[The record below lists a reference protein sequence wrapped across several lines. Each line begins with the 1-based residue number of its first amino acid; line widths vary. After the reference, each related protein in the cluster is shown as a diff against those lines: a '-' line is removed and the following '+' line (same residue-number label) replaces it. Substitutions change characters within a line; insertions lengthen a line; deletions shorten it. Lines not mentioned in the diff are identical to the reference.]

1 MSPSREKNVRRHRI
15 ILLGLLLV
23 WSQACSPDASWETT
37 MLAGQQAYA
46 NGEYVKAERIFQ
58 AAVMKAET
66 FGEKDLRYG
75 LSLNHLAQAFQAQ
88 GKYVEAEP
96 LYLKTLDI
104 VQTMQGA
111 EHPDVAAVLN
121 NLGVLHRMHGQYAE
135 AEPFLTR
142 ALAIKEKAL
151 GSEHLDV
158 ALSLQNLATLYVTQ
172 TRYSLA
178 EPLLKRAVKIREQTL
193 GPNHPDVAKSLKD
206 YADLLTKTGRQGEA
220 EAVLARAAAIPT
232 SQGASTPSR

>member
-1 MSPSREKNVRRHRI
+1 MRPFREKNFWRHHT

-23 WSQACSPDASWETT
+23 WNQACSPGASWETT
-37 MLAGQQAYA
+37 ILGGQQAYA
-46 NGEYVKAERIFQ
+46 KGEYAEAERIFQ
-58 AAVMKAET
+58 AAVIRAEK
-66 FGEKDLRYG
+66 FGVKDLRYA

-104 VQTMQGA
+104 VQTVQGA

-178 EPLLKRAVKIREQTL
+178 QPLLKRAVKIREQAL
-193 GPNHPDVAKSLKD
+193 GPNHPDVAKTLND
-206 YADLLTKTGRQGEA
+206 YGDLLTKTGRQAEA

-232 SQGASTPSR
+232 SQGASTPSL